1 MKVIDF
7 TNQWL
12 AGEVAAGR
20 CMLIMGII
28 AIVAAIVFW
37 RMPDSPVL
45 RALVIPIA
53 VVGLLHAGTGAFMLY
68 STDKQKTEYTVAAE
82 QDEAQF
88 LQAEKER
95 VAGFGASYTG
105 VIIFCAIAFV
115 AALLMFALCSS
126 LTWRSVAVV
135 IVYFCLSLLVGDLFS
150 KHHAQVYQQQLE
162 TYVQ

>member
-12 AGEVAAGR
+12 AGEVAASR
-20 CMLIMGII
+20 CMLIIGII
-28 AIVAAIVFW
+28 AIVVAVVFW

-45 RALVIPIA
+45 RALVVPIA
-53 VVGLLHAGTGAFMLY
+53 MVGLLHVGTGAFMLY
-68 STDKQKTEYTVAAE
+68 STDKQKTEYAIAAE
-82 QDEAQF
+82 QDETKF
-88 LQAEKER
+88 LQTEKER
-95 VAGFGASYTG
+95 VAGFGTSYTG

-115 AALLMFALCSS
+115 AAMLMFAISSS

-135 IVYFCLSLLVGDLFS
+135 IVYFCLSLLAADLFS